1 MPTIGLAELMV
12 LGVYLIVIGLIIAL
26 PFWAIGQ
33 IRRNRSRV
41 DELERRIVELESQ
54 ARPERP

>member
-26 PFWAIGQ
+26 PFWSIGQ